1 MVEIRHANASDTMIA
16 YDPFSRG
23 PHPVGVRTVEVSSG
37 DRTLPIEVWYPAAA
51 GYGGADLDPATQDSY
66 QLIPGFPGS
75 RQEAVRDAEP
85 ADTAFPPIVFSHGF
99 AGHRRQTT
107 HLCTHLASHG
117 YVVAAPDHVGNT
129 TADVMSWMMT
139 GAEPPGGI
147 EPYVRTCAA
156 DRPRDAARAL
166 DGLLSGEF
174 GVRATDDGAGIS
186 GHSFGGWTTLQTTA
200 ADDRI
205 IAALPLAPAG
215 GADTVAAP
223 GDPRIMMSE
232 LVELSW
238 GRKVPTLMIVADD
251 DSVLPLEGMHDLL
264 RRSDSIDRMVVLVD
278 ADHYHFCDGAE
289 MVHDLMTGAMGDGAR
304 PSSELVPGAHAYQ
317 VTNGLGLAHFDAE
330 LRKIPE
336 AAALLD
342 RDLTELLAERGIAID
357 VVEN

>member
-1 MVEIRHANASDTMIA
+1 MSE
-16 YDPFSRG
+16 YDPFVRG
-23 PHPVGVRTVEVSSG
+23 PHPVGVRTVAALSR
-37 DRTLPIEVWYPAAA
+37 DRTIPIEVWYPATAA
-51 GYGGADLDPATQDSY
+51 SAGRDLDPSTQDRY
-66 QLIPGFPGS
+66 QLIPGMPGS
-75 RQEAVRDAEP
+75 TQEAVRDAD
-85 ADTAFPPIVFSHGF
+85 AVDQAFPPIVFSHGF

-129 TADVMSWMMT
+129 TTDLMTWMMA
-139 GAEPPGGI
+139 GSEPPGGL
-147 EPYVRTCAA
+147 EPYVRRSAA
-156 DRPRDAARAL
+156 DRPRDAAQAL

-200 ADDRI
+200 EDDRI

-215 GADTVAAP
+215 GVDTLAGA
-223 GDPRIMMSE
+223 GDPRILMSE

-264 RRSDSIDRMVVLVD
+264 QRTESIDRMVVLVD

-289 MVHDLMTGAMGDGAR
+289 MVHDLMTAAMGEGTR

-330 LRKIPE
+330 LRKMPE
-336 AAALLD
+336 AAALLQ
-342 RDLTELLAERGIAID
+342 RDLKQLLAERGISID
-357 VVEN
+357 VVQP